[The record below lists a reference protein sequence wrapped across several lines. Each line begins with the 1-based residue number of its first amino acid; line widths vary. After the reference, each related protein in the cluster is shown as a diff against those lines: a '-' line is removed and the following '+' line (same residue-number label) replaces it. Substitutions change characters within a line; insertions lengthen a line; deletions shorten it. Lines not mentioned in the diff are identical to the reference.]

1 MARGVAGKKAGRGSC
16 FHYGAGRAGEVKE
29 LVQPGDGIY
38 SSCSGDADVICNCVK
53 LCLFSVMLS
62 ARVNADS

>member
-1 MARGVAGKKAGRGSC
+1 M
-16 FHYGAGRAGEVKE
+16 KE

-38 SSCSGDADVICNCVK
+38 PNCSGDADVICNCVK
-53 LCLFSVMLS
+53 LSLFSILLS